1 MTAQIFIAL
10 FGLTAVYL
18 TQQSNEHIKRYASI
32 FGLLGQPFW
41 IYATYTTGQWGMLF
55 LTACYTYAWLVGF
68 YNSWLKRKSLK

>member
-18 TQQSNEHIKRYASI
+18 TQQSNERIKQYASI

-41 IYATYTTGQWGMLF
+41 VYATYTTSQWGMFF
-55 LTACYTYAWLVGF
+55 LTICYTYAWLVGF
-68 YNSWLKRKSLK
+68 YNTWIKPRSLK

>member
-18 TQQSNEHIKRYASI
+18 TQQSNERIKRYASI

-41 IYATYTTGQWGMLF
+41 VYATYTTSQWGMFF
-55 LTACYTYAWLVGF
+55 LTICYTYAWLVGF
-68 YNSWLKRKSLK
+68 YNTWIKPRSLK

>member
-41 IYATYTTGQWGMLF
+41 IYATYTTSQWGMFF
-55 LTACYTYAWLVGF
+55 LTVCYTYAWLVGF
-68 YNSWLKRKSLK
+68 YNTWIKPKSLK